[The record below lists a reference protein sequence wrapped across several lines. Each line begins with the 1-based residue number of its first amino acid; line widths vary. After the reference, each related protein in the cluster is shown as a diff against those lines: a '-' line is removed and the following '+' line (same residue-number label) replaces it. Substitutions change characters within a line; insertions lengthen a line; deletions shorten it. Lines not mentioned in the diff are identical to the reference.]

1 MQVGDKLWIK
11 DIETGFIYYSE
22 IIAISIDYTYTYV
35 NTQNVIET
43 SYILNP
49 IIGDIHRMY
58 NYCFTEQEYNDG
70 LAISDSEKFPL
81 NVKFS
86 LSFEEIC
93 SIKAWNQ
100 V

>member
-22 IIAISIDYTYTYV
+22 IIAISINLYTYV
-35 NTQNVIET
+35 NTQKVTET
-43 SYILNP
+43 SYLLNP

-58 NYCFTEQEYNDG
+58 NYNLEEQECNDG
-70 LAISDSEKFPL
+70 LAISDNETFPL
-81 NVKFS
+81 NVRFS

-93 SIKAWNQ
+93 SIKA
-100 V
+100 

>member
-22 IIAISIDYTYTYV
+22 IIAISIKQFMYI
-35 NTQNVIET
+35 NTQNVTET

-58 NYCFTEQEYNDG
+58 NYYFTEQKDNDG
-70 LAISDSEKFPL
+70 IAISYSENIPL
-81 NVKFS
+81 NVRFS

-93 SIKAWNQ
+93 SIKT
-100 V
+100 